1 MARQCSFRRLLC
13 CRPRQNRRAGRAGRG
28 FALAE
33 LMVALGIVSILA
45 SAAIPAYQDYVARA
59 MITEGLLAGTSYA
72 TQVTETYAAAAQ
84 MPATASMG
92 NLGVLPFDRAQ
103 YVSQVQ
109 YTQATSSISCIL
121 VTFKQNGRLRLP
133 ANGTMLLFVGTGS
146 ANDVVWQC
154 ALPESGGV
162 PSRLLPPNCRQ
173 QLTFTPRVSVCSG
186 SANVAQAAPSG
197 NGSDSGNDSGNDPS
211 GQSSQE
217 GGGSDQ
223 GNPQGDANGNAGES
237 QQGDSSQTA
246 GRDQ

>member
-1 MARQCSFRRLLC
+1 MARDCTFRTLPC
-13 CRPRQNRRAGRAGRG
+13 CRPRQKHRAGRAGNG

-45 SAAIPAYQDYVARA
+45 SAAIPAYQDYVAKA
-59 MITEGLLAGTSYA
+59 MISEGLQAGTSYA
-72 TQVTETYAAAAQ
+72 TQVTEAYAAAAQ
-84 MPATASMG
+84 MPATAAMG

-133 ANGTMLLFVGTGS
+133 VNATMLLFVGTGS
-146 ANDVVWQC
+146 SNNVGWQC

-162 PSRLLPPNCRQ
+162 PPRLLPPNCRQ
-173 QLTFTPRVSVCSG
+173 QLTFTPRISVCSG
-186 SANVAQAAPSG
+186 SAYVAQAAPSG
-197 NGSDSGNDSGNDPS
+197 NGSDSGNDRGTDPS

-217 GGGSDQ
+217 GEGSDQ
-223 GNPQGDANGNAGES
+223 GDSQGDANANAGES
-237 QQGDSSQTA
+237 QQGDASQTA